1 MQSDDRSMKIAIL
14 ETGLPPAR
22 LIDRFGRYPD
32 MFARLLGQEVVG
44 RSYDVARGEYPD
56 RAESHEAYLVTGS
69 DAGTY
74 DDRPWIEPLK
84 GFLNEAKGKAKLV
97 GICFGHQIMAEA
109 FGGRVVKSDKGLG
122 VGMQEYEVAPADWID
137 GPPRV
142 AVPVWH
148 QDQVVEQPP
157 ASRVIAGNDFC
168 PIGGL
173 AYADQPAI
181 SFQFHPEFEPEFM
194 TAMIALEAD
203 ELADAA
209 AAAASLRAPND
220 SARVGRWIRNFVLG

>member
-1 MQSDDRSMKIAIL
+1 MKIAIL
-14 ETGLPPAR
+14 EAGLPPAP
-22 LIDRFGRYPD
+22 LIGRFGRYPD
-32 MFARLLGQEVVG
+32 MFARLLGADAVG
-44 RSYDVARGEYPD
+44 PSYDVARGEYPD
-56 RAESHEAYLVTGS
+56 RADAHQAYLVTGS

-84 GFLNEAKGKAKLV
+84 DFLNAAKDKAKLV

-122 VGMQEYEVAPADWID
+122 VGMQDYSVGAADWID
-137 GPPRV
+137 GPSRV

-148 QDQVVEQPP
+148 QDQVVGQPP
-157 ASRVIAGNDFC
+157 NSRVIAGNAFC

-173 AYADQPAI
+173 TYADQPAI

-194 TAMIALEAD
+194 TRMIALEAED
-203 ELADAA
+203 LPDAT
-209 AAAASLRAPND
+209 AAAASIHGPND
-220 SARVGRWIRNFVLG
+220 SARVGRWIRNFAFG